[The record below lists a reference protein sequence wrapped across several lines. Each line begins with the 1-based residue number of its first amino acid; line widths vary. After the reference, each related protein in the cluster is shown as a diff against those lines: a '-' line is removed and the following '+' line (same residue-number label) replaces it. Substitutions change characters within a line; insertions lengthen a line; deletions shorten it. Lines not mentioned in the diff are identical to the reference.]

1 MRSISDCT
9 RELLHHMRVHTY
21 THTHT
26 YTLHRLA
33 DAEENIRMSRMIRPV
48 PVDGSEVDPSL
59 RG

>member
-1 MRSISDCT
+1 M
-9 RELLHHMRVHTY
+9 HVH

-48 PVDGSEVDPSL
+48 PVDGGEVDPSL